1 MKRKLILI
9 LIIFLSATCYTFS
22 QEICDNGLDDDSDGF
37 IDLNDPDCK
46 CLGIKDSLFIPSS
59 LIPNPSFEDFVCCP
73 SGLAQLNCSKNWIQ
87 ASRATSD
94 YYHTCGFRSDPMRGN
109 PPQPLPAGNGY
120 VGFLDLKD
128 RPGTNTTYKE
138 YVGAC
143 INQALSPNKDYTL
156 SFWVGFG
163 TAGNTWGPRS
173 ITTLA
178 LFGTPD
184 CNNLPFGLPNGE
196 LCPTAYPNWYEI
208 KRITASGVNKW
219 TKVKFNFRPTRKYE
233 AIAIG
238 PQCAAA
244 DGNYYFFIDD
254 LVLEESAKFDSINF
268 SINGNPCSDSI
279 ELLAAAAIVNTITYQ
294 WYKNGIAIPGATT
307 QKYLIPKGEEGMY
320 TIRAFDGK
328 NCELSNT
335 FNYNQDTFYTTINAN
350 ICEGEF
356 YTVGSSKL
364 LASGNYN
371 FRLKSWQG
379 CDSLVGLNLTVNKK
393 HQLIIDT
400 TLCEGSILNFNDT
413 TFSVAGSYN
422 LFLKN
427 INNCDSV
434 ITINLNFAKQ
444 FFSSKNYI
452 LCEDDSILIDQTYYN
467 NAAEF
472 ELKKLSIGGCDSIIR
487 IKIIEI
493 KDSYD
498 TINFRLCQGD
508 TLDIKN
514 NKFTKAGLYSFL
526 YQNEF
531 GCDSNITI
539 SILEYPTSSSKIKA
553 TICEDESFIIGNQQ
567 FNQSGLYKATLSN
580 TNNCDSLIELEL
592 TVNKTSTT
600 IIDTSICK
608 GNTILIGSS
617 NYSQEGKYKQR
628 FTNFLNCDS
637 ILEINLKTY
646 PNYNVNIDS
655 NICDGKAINIHNSLI
670 DKAGIYQFKFTSY
683 HGCDSNFTVKV
694 NSGNSTTKVID
705 TSFCEGDYIIFNNQR
720 ITSTGQQI
728 YLSKTHL
735 NCDSTIILNTSTKKT
750 YKHKIDTSICFNDTL
765 TIDNIKYFSSGKYI
779 QTLNTYDQCDS
790 ILEIQIQVYPEINI
804 TSQIK
809 NISCY
814 GDADGSIILKQNDP
828 NDINYQYQWS
838 NNSTNQNQ
846 TNLSRGSYNV
856 TVSDKIGCTLIKSY
870 SIDEPK
876 KLELNFEKENAN
888 CRNHDSGYVIINLVQ
903 GGTPPLHLTLNNK
916 SINNFQN
923 KIFLEDGIHQIQ
935 IIDDNNCLLLKNF
948 EITKSKRG
956 SIDIPQDTIYLT
968 VGDSFEVKLN
978 IKDIDRIDTI
988 DWNGNSKFSCK
999 NCEDPF
1005 ITPLKDQ
1012 IKIQVKLIDSN
1023 GCEYI
1028 DFVIFRLK
1036 QKVTVPNVFSP
1047 NGDGLND
1054 FFTLISD
1061 SSVEKINSLKIFDR
1075 WGELIFE
1082 SKDAIPNSSIGAW
1095 DGTFRN
1101 EPINPGVYVYLI
1113 SYQNKI
1119 GDIFTIA
1126 GDITLLK

>member
-1 MKRKLILI
+1 MKRKLILS

-109 PPQPLPAGNGY
+109 TPQPLPAGNGY

-379 CDSLVGLNLTVNKK
+379 CDSLVNINLLVNKK
-393 HQLIIDT
+393 NQHLIDT
-400 TLCEGSILNFNDT
+400 TLCEGSTLKILDT
-413 TFSVAGSYN
+413 TFSSPGIYSLN
-422 LFLKN
+422 LKN
-427 INNCDSV
+427 INHCDS
-434 ITINLNFAKQ
+434 IINIKLNFSKQ
-444 FFSSKNYI
+444 FFSTQNFS
-452 LCEDDSILIDQTYYN
+452 LCEDDSILIDQKYYKN
-467 NAAEF
+467 SAEF
-472 ELKKLSIGGCDSIIR
+472 VLNKISIGGCDSIVR
-487 IKIIEI
+487 IKIV
-493 KDSYD
+493 
-498 TINFRLCQGD
+498 
-508 TLDIKN
+508 KN
-514 NKFTKAGLYSFL
+514 K
-526 YQNEF
+526 
-531 GCDSNITI
+531 
-539 SILEYPTSSSKIKA
+539 
-553 TICEDESFIIGNQQ
+553 
-567 FNQSGLYKATLSN
+567 
-580 TNNCDSLIELEL
+580 
-592 TVNKTSTT
+592 
-600 IIDTSICK
+600 
-608 GNTILIGSS
+608 
-617 NYSQEGKYKQR
+617 
-628 FTNFLNCDS
+628 
-637 ILEINLKTY
+637 
-646 PNYNVNIDS
+646 
-655 NICDGKAINIHNSLI
+655 
-670 DKAGIYQFKFTSY
+670 
-683 HGCDSNFTVKV
+683 
-694 NSGNSTTKVID
+694 
-705 TSFCEGDYIIFNNQR
+705 
-720 ITSTGQQI
+720 
-728 YLSKTHL
+728 
-735 NCDSTIILNTSTKKT
+735 
-750 YKHKIDTSICFNDTL
+750 
-765 TIDNIKYFSSGKYI
+765 
-779 QTLNTYDQCDS
+779 
-790 ILEIQIQVYPEINI
+790 
-804 TSQIK
+804 
-809 NISCY
+809 
-814 GDADGSIILKQNDP
+814 
-828 NDINYQYQWS
+828 
-838 NNSTNQNQ
+838 
-846 TNLSRGSYNV
+846 
-856 TVSDKIGCTLIKSY
+856 
-870 SIDEPK
+870 
-876 KLELNFEKENAN
+876 
-888 CRNHDSGYVIINLVQ
+888 
-903 GGTPPLHLTLNNK
+903 
-916 SINNFQN
+916 
-923 KIFLEDGIHQIQ
+923 
-935 IIDDNNCLLLKNF
+935 
-948 EITKSKRG
+948 
-956 SIDIPQDTIYLT
+956 
-968 VGDSFEVKLN
+968 
-978 IKDIDRIDTI
+978 
-988 DWNGNSKFSCK
+988 
-999 NCEDPF
+999 
-1005 ITPLKDQ
+1005 
-1012 IKIQVKLIDSN
+1012 
-1023 GCEYI
+1023 
-1028 DFVIFRLK
+1028 
-1036 QKVTVPNVFSP
+1036 
-1047 NGDGLND
+1047 
-1054 FFTLISD
+1054 
-1061 SSVEKINSLKIFDR
+1061 
-1075 WGELIFE
+1075 
-1082 SKDAIPNSSIGAW
+1082 
-1095 DGTFRN
+1095 
-1101 EPINPGVYVYLI
+1101 
-1113 SYQNKI
+1113 
-1119 GDIFTIA
+1119 
-1126 GDITLLK
+1126 

>member
-1 MKRKLILI
+1 MKRKLILS

-379 CDSLVGLNLTVNKK
+379 CDSLVNINLLVNKK
-393 HQLIIDT
+393 NQHLIDT
-400 TLCEGSILNFNDT
+400 TLCEGSTLNLLDT
-413 TFSVAGSYN
+413 TFSALG
-422 LFLKN
+422 
-427 INNCDSV
+427 I
-434 ITINLNFAKQ
+434 
-444 FFSSKNYI
+444 
-452 LCEDDSILIDQTYYN
+452 
-467 NAAEF
+467 
-472 ELKKLSIGGCDSIIR
+472 
-487 IKIIEI
+487 
-493 KDSYD
+493 
-498 TINFRLCQGD
+498 
-508 TLDIKN
+508 
-514 NKFTKAGLYSFL
+514 YSL
-526 YQNEF
+526 
-531 GCDSNITI
+531 
-539 SILEYPTSSSKIKA
+539 
-553 TICEDESFIIGNQQ
+553 
-567 FNQSGLYKATLSN
+567 
-580 TNNCDSLIELEL
+580 
-592 TVNKTSTT
+592 
-600 IIDTSICK
+600 
-608 GNTILIGSS
+608 
-617 NYSQEGKYKQR
+617 
-628 FTNFLNCDS
+628 
-637 ILEINLKTY
+637 NLK
-646 PNYNVNIDS
+646 I
-655 NICDGKAINIHNSLI
+655 
-670 DKAGIYQFKFTSY
+670 
-683 HGCDSNFTVKV
+683 
-694 NSGNSTTKVID
+694 
-705 TSFCEGDYIIFNNQR
+705 
-720 ITSTGQQI
+720 
-728 YLSKTHL
+728 
-735 NCDSTIILNTSTKKT
+735 
-750 YKHKIDTSICFNDTL
+750 
-765 TIDNIKYFSSGKYI
+765 
-779 QTLNTYDQCDS
+779 
-790 ILEIQIQVYPEINI
+790 
-804 TSQIK
+804 
-809 NISCY
+809 
-814 GDADGSIILKQNDP
+814 
-828 NDINYQYQWS
+828 
-838 NNSTNQNQ
+838 
-846 TNLSRGSYNV
+846 
-856 TVSDKIGCTLIKSY
+856 
-870 SIDEPK
+870 
-876 KLELNFEKENAN
+876 
-888 CRNHDSGYVIINLVQ
+888 
-903 GGTPPLHLTLNNK
+903 
-916 SINNFQN
+916 
-923 KIFLEDGIHQIQ
+923 
-935 IIDDNNCLLLKNF
+935 
-948 EITKSKRG
+948 
-956 SIDIPQDTIYLT
+956 
-968 VGDSFEVKLN
+968 
-978 IKDIDRIDTI
+978 
-988 DWNGNSKFSCK
+988 
-999 NCEDPF
+999 
-1005 ITPLKDQ
+1005 
-1012 IKIQVKLIDSN
+1012 
-1023 GCEYI
+1023 
-1028 DFVIFRLK
+1028 
-1036 QKVTVPNVFSP
+1036 
-1047 NGDGLND
+1047 
-1054 FFTLISD
+1054 
-1061 SSVEKINSLKIFDR
+1061 
-1075 WGELIFE
+1075 
-1082 SKDAIPNSSIGAW
+1082 
-1095 DGTFRN
+1095 
-1101 EPINPGVYVYLI
+1101 
-1113 SYQNKI
+1113 
-1119 GDIFTIA
+1119 
-1126 GDITLLK
+1126 